1 MWTLSRE
8 SGLHVDRTGEFFLIL
23 RRIFI
28 DVFFFSATVKTD
40 AEIWDSG
47 KPGPMGLPVER
58 DLHFE
63 PKADVLVQMNA
74 KTRRHWISS
83 I

>member
-8 SGLHVDRTGEFFLIL
+8 SGLQVDRTGEFCFIP

-28 DVFFFSATVKTD
+28 DVLFFSATVKTD

-47 KPGPMGLPVER
+47 KPGPTGLPVER

-63 PKADVLVQMNA
+63 PEADVSVQMNA
-74 KTRRHWISS
+74 ETHRH
-83 I
+83 